1 MSGQDETE
9 TPETSANARVKEL
22 LFPSR
27 PAPSR
32 VTTQAAHVLK
42 RKFNGDTAAMAAAYN
57 VTPRA
62 VRRWIDGTRKPVKH
76 ADRLYRDAVEVQTT
90 KRSRDRRAR
99 QMERRQEQGLPSG
112 VGAIVNRAT
121 AFEIRGSDA
130 VRARDISISFSS
142 SDVAKLARATDE
154 EEINQVVAEGIA
166 RYMNGG
172 MYAGFSPDDFSFN
185 LDDVIFKGV

>member
-1 MSGQDETE
+1 MSGEDET
-9 TPETSANARVKEL
+9 PDTSANARVKEL

-32 VTTQAAHVLK
+32 ATTQAAQVLE

-76 ADRLYRDAVEVQTT
+76 ADRLYRDSVEVQTT
-90 KRSRDRRAR
+90 KRGRDRRAR
-99 QMERRQEQGLPSG
+99 QMEKREAQGLPSG
-112 VGAIVNRAT
+112 VGAIVSRAT
-121 AFEIRGSDA
+121 TFEVRGSDA

-154 EEINQVVAEGIA
+154 EEINEVVADGIA

-172 MYAGFSPDDFSFN
+172 MYAGFSPDDFKFD
-185 LDDVIFKGV
+185 LDGVIFKGV

>member
-1 MSGQDETE
+1 MSGQDET
-9 TPETSANARVKEL
+9 PDTSANARVKEL

-32 VTTQAAHVLK
+32 TTTQAAQVLE

-90 KRSRDRRAR
+90 KRGRDRRAR

-112 VGAIVNRAT
+112 VGAIVSRAT
-121 AFEIRGSDA
+121 TFEIRGSDA
-130 VRARDISISFSS
+130 LRARDIAITFSS
-142 SDVAKLARATDE
+142 SDVAKLARATEE
-154 EEINQVVAEGIA
+154 EEINEVVAEGIA

-172 MYAGFSPDDFSFN
+172 MYTGFHPDDFKFN
-185 LDDVIFKGV
+185 LDDVIFKGI